1 MDNYLVPL
9 LIDGVLLIIL
19 LVGYVI
25 GAKRGLFKSLMGVV
39 VVIAAI
45 VGSMFAADLLTEPV
59 TEFIMPKVEE
69 KVTEWLSVPEELTMG
84 QFFSGTAS
92 SNSVTNPTFSEW
104 FGKLDKWGAGDR
116 FVGEIKESTATA
128 AQTAA
133 RSLVESIVH
142 SILMLLCF
150 AILLIVLKLLVRT
163 MDHVFDLPVLKTLN
177 DVGGGILGLIEMLL
191 LAYLVLWLTPRIGIT
206 FFRDHAEETYLLKFL
221 TEYTPL
227 TLIASLNGGN

>member
-45 VGSMFAADLLTEPV
+45 IGSMLIADLLTEPV

-92 SNSVTNPTFSEW
+92 SNSATNPTFSEW

-191 LAYLVLWLTPRIGIT
+191 LVYLVLWLAPRIGIT